1 METFLKTKAEKDIKL
16 PQTERDFNAFFA
28 KERKK
33 TISFLRHEYNL
44 PEESA
49 EGVYQDSCIALFLN
63 IKEGKLVSLT
73 SSLSTYFTRICINQ
87 TLKTFRNS
95 TPVDSIDD
103 ERFDH
108 RKVDEIINE
117 GSGFSVEQQQ
127 AMADIV
133 NNMSHPCNVILWSY
147 YYDNMSMNE
156 IASVINYKNSDT
168 VKAKK
173 TQCMQKLKN
182 RFSDTIK
189 DIVYGEND

>member
-1 METFLKTKAEKDIKL
+1 METFWKTKAEKDIKL
-16 PQTERDFNAFFA
+16 PQTERDFNVFFA
-28 KERKK
+28 KERRK

-44 PEESA
+44 SEESA

-87 TLKTFRNS
+87 TLKSFRSS

-108 RKVDEIINE
+108 RKVDEIANE

-133 NNMSHPCNVILWSY
+133 NNMPHPCNVILWSY

-156 IASVINYKNSDT
+156 IASVIDYKNSDT

>member
-182 RFSDTIK
+182 RFSETIK
-189 DIVYGEND
+189 EIVYGEND

>member
-87 TLKTFRNS
+87 TLKTFHNS

-182 RFSDTIK
+182 RFSETIK
-189 DIVYGEND
+189 EIVYGEND